1 MVMRKPRFLLVPAL
15 ALAIFALPAT
25 ANAESFVPPS
35 NSAAAQYTEAFPT
48 AGGEKQVS
56 GHKNGKRTPAKV
68 LGGHDAHKLES
79 KGKQGREVANFAA
92 ETSPASTPVP
102 EPGNAASAASETG
115 AGSNPQAGEKTQAD
129 EKKKSHADEGTAGSG
144 NGGGG
149 GGKGANQASGSTQA
163 AHPSASVGEPS
174 GSSGFGEV
182 IGKAT
187 GSSSSGE
194 LGILLPLAVVATVV
208 WALVFYWRQR
218 RRRIA

>member
-1 MVMRKPRFLLVPAL
+1 MRKPRFLLSPAL
-15 ALAIFALPAT
+15 ALAIFLLPAT
-25 ANAESFVPPS
+25 ADAESIVPPS

-79 KGKQGREVANFAA
+79 KGKQGKEVANFAA
-92 ETSPASTPVP
+92 ETSPAPTAVA
-102 EPGNAASAASETG
+102 EPSDVAPPSDESGP
-115 AGSNPQAGEKTQAD
+115 GSNPPAAG
-129 EKKKSHADEGTAGSG
+129 KKSHAVAGGSG
-144 NGGGG
+144 NGGGRG
-149 GGKGANQASGSTQA
+149 GNGKSANQGTSQSA
-163 AHPSASVGEPS
+163 APASVGEPS

-182 IGKAT
+182 IGQAT

-194 LGILLPLAVVATVV
+194 LGLLLPLALVAATV
-208 WALVFYWRQR
+208 WALVFYLRQR